1 MSLPALSRIAL
12 CALLPLLG
20 LLAAVASANPA
31 LVPAPPQLQASGW
44 ILMDATTGKIL
55 AEHNADERLA
65 PASLTKIMTDY
76 ILAQELAAGRVGLD
90 DLVPI
95 SEKAWRTGGSKMFV
109 HVGDQVRM
117 EDLARGL
124 IIQSGNDASVAV
136 AEHLGGTEEAFAE
149 MMNQQAQLIGMT
161 NSQFRNS
168 TGLPDVEQYTSARDQ
183 ALLTRRLIKDHPEHY
198 RYYAEREFAYGND
211 FQTGAP
217 ILQRNR
223 NSLLWMDQTVD
234 GVKTGHTDAA
244 GYCLVASAE
253 RDGMRLISV
262 VMGATSTRA
271 RARESQS
278 LLRYGFR
285 FFETRRVYVGGEEL
299 DRSRVW
305 KGLDDD
311 VAVGLSEDLA
321 LTIVRGRYDDLQA
334 SVTLK
339 PSLTAPI
346 AVGDTV
352 GTLRVML
359 DDGELFSGS
368 LIALAAV
375 EQAGIL
381 RRIWHSLQMFLSRLF

>member
-1 MSLPALSRIAL
+1 MSLPALSRNAL
-12 CALLPLLG
+12 CALLL
-20 LLAAVASANPA
+20 LLAAVAAANPA

-65 PASLTKIMTDY
+65 PASLTKIMTDF
-76 ILAQELAAGRVGLD
+76 ILAEELAAGRVSLD

-136 AEHLGGTEEAFAE
+136 AEYLGGTEEAFAE

-161 NSQFRNS
+161 NSQFRNA
-168 TGLPDVEQYTSARDQ
+168 TGLPDVEQFTSARDQ

-198 RYYAEREFAYGND
+198 RYYAEREFTYGSD

-217 ILQRNR
+217 IIQRNR

-262 VMGATSTRA
+262 VMGAQSTRA

-285 FFETRRVYVGGEEL
+285 FFETRRIYAGGQEL
-299 DRSRVW
+299 ERSRVW

-321 LTIVRGRYDDLQA
+321 LTIVRGRYDDLEA
-334 SVTLK
+334 TVTLK

-346 AVGDTV
+346 VAGDAV

-359 DDGELFSGS
+359 DDGELFSGT
-368 LIALAAV
+368 LVALAAV